1 MSVIHDLPMLV
12 RGMRRWVACVFGCI
26 LGCILLGGCALSEPT
41 SEQLM
46 MRTAPVNPD
55 ERSAEVRPSFRDVVD
70 NVDLLNTHYIVSERY
85 EQQVVQRVFG
95 PTAEADG
102 RPTSFNP
109 LGMWSG
115 GLGLSADIS
124 DRFALGI
131 GGILGDV
138 NATVRVAGPYF
149 LTASHT
155 PVYTKNFEFIAQRR
169 LLHPSTAGGWGLS
182 AGAYWQRLRQQLGEY
197 VDAPHAESVRQ
208 HTVGGRLFLRT
219 PALDDN
225 RQSALHITFI
235 SRVGMET
242 EFNTLV
248 VGVGARFTIHVP

>member
-1 MSVIHDLPMLV
+1 M
-12 RGMRRWVACVFGCI
+12 
-26 LGCILLGGCALSEPT
+26 LGCLLLGGCALSEPT

-46 MRTAPVNPD
+46 MRTAPVNPE
-55 ERSAEVRPSFRDVVD
+55 ERSIEVRPSFRDVVD
-70 NVDLLNTHYIVSERY
+70 NVDLLNTHYFVSDRY
-85 EQQVVQRVFG
+85 ERRVVQKVFG
-95 PTAEADG
+95 APAEADET
-102 RPTSFNP
+102 PPSLNP
-109 LGMWSG
+109 LGQWSG
-115 GLGLSADIS
+115 GLGLSADID

-155 PVYTKNFEFIAQRR
+155 PIYTKNFEFIAQRR
-169 LLHPSTAGGWGLS
+169 LLYPSTESGWGLS
-182 AGAYWQRLRQQLGEY
+182 LGAYWQRLRQQLGEY
-197 VDAPHAESVRQ
+197 FDDPDAESVRQ
-208 HTVGGRLFLRT
+208 HAVGGRLFVRT

-225 RQSALHITFI
+225 TKSALHITLI

-248 VGVGARFTIHVP
+248 ITVGARFTIHVP